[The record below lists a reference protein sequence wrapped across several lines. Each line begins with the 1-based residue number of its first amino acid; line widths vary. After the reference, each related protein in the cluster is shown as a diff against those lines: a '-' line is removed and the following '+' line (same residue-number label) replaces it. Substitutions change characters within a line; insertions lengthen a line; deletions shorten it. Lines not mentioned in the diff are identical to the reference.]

1 MRVLVA
7 VEQLRRGLADG
18 ISTYT
23 RGLLLGLSR
32 LGTDRPDISL
42 LASRPP
48 GGPDP
53 LHDFGLPVL
62 ASPLPGPL
70 LTRAWDR
77 GLWAAPHGFDLVH
90 SVSQAM
96 PPVRAGRGSLM
107 VHDLAW
113 REVPDTFPPRGRRWH
128 EASLQRAIAA
138 GHLLVVPSTRTADL
152 LVADGVDATRVEVVP
167 HGCDHLAPVD
177 DAATDRLLARVGIT
191 GPFLLTVSTLEPR
204 KNLARLLQAYALARP
219 QLPEPWPLLVVGAK
233 GWGDALS
240 GSVPHGAVLAGSVQ
254 GGALTGLYR
263 RARCFA
269 YVPLVEGFGLPPL
282 EAMQECTP
290 VVASPLPSTSAGDAV
305 LEVDPF
311 DVAAIAAGLIK
322 ASSDE
327 PARSQLVTAGLDRAA
342 ELTWEACARRH
353 VELWEAWR

>member
-18 ISTYT
+18 ISTYA
-23 RGLLLGLSR
+23 RGLLLGTSQLNE
-32 LGTDRPDISL
+32 DRPDVEL

-48 GGPDP
+48 SAPDP
-53 LHDFGLPVL
+53 LQALGLPIRS
-62 ASPLPGPL
+62 SPLPAPL

-77 GLWAAPHGFDLVH
+77 GLLAAPSGYDIVH

-96 PPVRAGRGSLM
+96 PPVRSGRGSLM
-107 VHDLAW
+107 VHDVAW
-113 REVPDTFPPRGRRWH
+113 REVPETFPARGRRWH
-128 EASLQRAIAA
+128 EASLRRAVAA
-138 GHLLVVPSTRTADL
+138 GHLMVVPSRRTAGL
-152 LVADGVDATRVEVVP
+152 LVAAGVDAAKVEVVP

-177 DAATDRLLARVGIT
+177 DAATDRLLARVGVT

-204 KNLARLLQAYALARP
+204 KNLPRLLEAYARARP
-219 QLPEPWPLLVVGAK
+219 KLPEPWPLVVVGAK
-233 GWGDALS
+233 GWGDALQ
-240 GSVPHGAVLAGSVQ
+240 GSVPHGAVLAGPVQ

-290 VVASPLPSTSAGDAV
+290 VVASPLPSTSSGDAV
-305 LEVDPF
+305 LEVDPS
-311 DVAAIAAGLIK
+311 DVAAIAAALVT

-327 PARSQLVTAGLDRAA
+327 PVRSQLVTAGLGRAA
-342 ELTWEACARRH
+342 ELTWKACARRH
-353 VELWEAWR
+353 VELWEAQG